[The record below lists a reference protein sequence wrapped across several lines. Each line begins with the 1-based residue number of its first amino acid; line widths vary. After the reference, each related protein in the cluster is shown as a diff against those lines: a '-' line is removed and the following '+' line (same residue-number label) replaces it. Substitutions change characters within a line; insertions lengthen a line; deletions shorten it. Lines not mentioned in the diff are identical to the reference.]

1 MKLSLLV
8 LTSGKQEGKVLEIKL
23 PQFLI
28 GRDPQCHLRPASALI
43 SKRHC
48 ALIQK
53 EGKVFIRDFGSTNG
67 TYVNE
72 ERVEGERELHNDDQL
87 KVGPVAFAVRLEADK
102 PAATKTP
109 VPPTKPEG
117 DKTAAPA
124 LKAPGKPAT
133 PSKSDTP
140 APATVAKSTQ
150 SSEEDDLAAMLLSL
164 DDGDSSSTGPAAS
177 VDVPDGSTVMDMK
190 LPVDVAAGG
199 QGPNKPG
206 QPAKPTTVGDTR
218 SAAAKILEKMTK
230 RPRS

>member
-67 TYVNE
+67 TYVND
-72 ERVEGERELHNDDQL
+72 ERVEGERELHHDDQL
-87 KVGPVAFAVRLEADK
+87 KVGPVAFSIRLEPTAST
-102 PAATKTP
+102 PA
-109 VPPTKPEG
+109 PPTKPEAG
-117 DKTAAPA
+117 KTPAPA
-124 LKAPGKPAT
+124 TKAAGKPAT

-140 APATVAKSTQ
+140 APATAAKPTGSE
-150 SSEEDDLAAMLLSL
+150 EEDDIAAMLMSL
-164 DDGDSSSTGPAAS
+164 DDGESSSTGSSAAAE
-177 VDVPDGSTVMDMK
+177 VPEGSTVMDMK
-190 LPVDVAAGG
+190 L
-199 QGPNKPG
+199 
-206 QPAKPTTVGDTR
+206 
-218 SAAAKILEKMTK
+218 
-230 RPRS
+230 

>member
-48 ALIQK
+48 ALIQR

-87 KVGPVAFAVRLEADK
+87 KVGPVAFAVRLEPAAK
-102 PAATKTP
+102 PAAAKTP
-109 VPPTKPEG
+109 APPTKPAAA
-117 DKTAAPA
+117 KTPAPA
-124 LKAPGKPAT
+124 LKAPGKAAAPAKT
-133 PSKSDTP
+133 DTP
-140 APATVAKSTQ
+140 APATAPKPVAAAAGD
-150 SSEEDDLAAMLLSL
+150 EDDIAAMLMSL
-164 DDGDSSSTGPAAS
+164 DDGDSSAGSAGVPE
-177 VDVPDGSTVMDMK
+177 VPDGSTVMDMK
-190 LPVDVAAGG
+190 LPPEVANAPG
-199 QGPNKPG
+199 QQPGKPG
-206 QPAKPTTVGDTR
+206 QPPAKGAATGDTR
-218 SAAAKILEKMTK
+218 SAAAKILEKM
-230 RPRS
+230 

>member
-28 GRDPQCHLRPASALI
+28 GRDAQCHLRPASALI

-67 TYVNE
+67 TFVND

-87 KVGPVAFAVRLEADK
+87 KVGPVAFAIRLEADAK
-102 PAATKTP
+102 PTTKTP
-109 VPPTKPEG
+109 APPTKAEAG
-117 DKTAAPA
+117 KAPA
-124 LKAPGKPAT
+124 LQTSSKPAT
-133 PSKSDTP
+133 PGKSDTP
-140 APATVAKSTQ
+140 APATVSKPANAD
-150 SSEEDDLAAMLLSL
+150 EEDDIAAMLMSL
-164 DDGDSSSTGPAAS
+164 DDGDSSAAGS
-177 VDVPDGSTVMDMK
+177 GAAEVPDGSTVLDMK
-190 LPVDVAAGG
+190 LPVEVANAPG
-199 QGPNKPG
+199 QGPGKPG
-206 QPAKPTTVGDTR
+206 QQPGKPAPSGDTR